1 MRRRSGF
8 MSRAGGWR
16 AANKMRTAGP
26 QPAPRVPRISASD
39 LICGRFDT
47 RPLPLAEQP
56 NVHAVRAED
65 GDFGLGADHALLAVF
80 AARAGVLD
88 PALGLDHDWRAAT
101 ATIEAVHVRV

>member
-26 QPAPRVPRISASD
+26 PARRPRPTISASD

-80 AARAGVLD
+80 AALAGVLD
-88 PALGLDHDWRAAT
+88 PALGLDHDWRAAKT
-101 ATIEAVHVRV
+101 ASSA